1 MNQEIREHYCINLL
15 QNIPYANA
23 LVEKWI
29 INDSES
35 IRITG
40 FWLYVRLMLVQAD
53 ALKNINKELII
64 ESAMQNILPENGLLS
79 KSALNALKQM
89 IRRDE
94 DSGKVIMEHVANYA
108 NSENSYEKE
117 IFDSLQFEYD
127 ISIMS

>member
-1 MNQEIREHYCINLL
+1 
-15 QNIPYANA
+15 
-23 LVEKWI
+23 
-29 INDSES
+29 
-35 IRITG
+35 
-40 FWLYVRLMLVQAD
+40 
-53 ALKNINKELII
+53 
-64 ESAMQNILPENGLLS
+64 MQNILPENRLLS